1 MSSPAIKG
9 IPADGNI
16 DNQTYYD
23 FSDLTDA
30 EKFQY
35 INSVCMIQLNLAVT
49 MKNVDLLYYS
59 ANKLINVDR
68 LRLKSELQGVLLG
81 SQIVKIFANIFFS

>member
-1 MSSPAIKG
+1 MSSPAIKV

-59 ANKLINVDR
+59 ANKLINIDR

>member
-1 MSSPAIKG
+1 MSSPAIKV
-9 IPADGNI
+9 IPSDGNI

-30 EKFQY
+30 EKFHY
-35 INSVCMIQLNLAVT
+35 INSVCMIQLNLAAA
-49 MKNVDLLYYS
+49 MKNVDFLYYS
-59 ANKLINVDR
+59 ASKLINIDR
-68 LRLKSELQGVLLG
+68 LHLKSELQDVLLG

>member
-1 MSSPAIKG
+1 MSSPAIKV

-35 INSVCMIQLNLAVT
+35 INSVCIIQLNLAAA
-49 MKNVDLLYYS
+49 MKNVDFLYYS
-59 ANKLINVDR
+59 ANKLINIDR

>member
-59 ANKLINVDR
+59 ANKLINIDR

-81 SQIVKIFANIFFS
+81 SQIVKIFANILFS

>member
-35 INSVCMIQLNLAVT
+35 INSVCMIQLNLAVA
-49 MKNVDLLYYS
+49 MKNVTYS
-59 ANKLINVDR
+59 TIV
-68 LRLKSELQGVLLG
+68 
-81 SQIVKIFANIFFS
+81 QIS

>member
-59 ANKLINVDR
+59 ANKLINIDR
-68 LRLKSELQGVLLG
+68 LCLKSELQGVLLG
-81 SQIVKIFANIFFS
+81 SQIVKAFANILFS